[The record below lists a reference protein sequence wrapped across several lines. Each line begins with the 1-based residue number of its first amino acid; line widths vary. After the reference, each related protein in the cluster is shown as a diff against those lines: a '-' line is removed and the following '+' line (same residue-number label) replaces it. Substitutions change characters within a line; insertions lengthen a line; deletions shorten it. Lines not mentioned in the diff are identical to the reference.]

1 MDMNLDSHDLGGEET
16 EDILAALI
24 KYVVKSDEELRKDIE
39 NETSGTELKVFVAE
53 NRGYELGTLDREIRD
68 LIESPNAGKY
78 IQDFISGHTFSEE
91 LLNDEVSYVEIHTA
105 NYERTDQ
112 FIFFDDDDYLK
123 ILTAERRDWTKKTV
137 ERLLE
142 YLPSLDRLFLSSDD
156 LRDIVD
162 DLPKTTISGFTAKY
176 YSYETDQS
184 VTIQFHGG
192 SEADLQKVED
202 EFGARPTRLE
212 FDQANSPSVALKS
225 SIDRNGY
232 FKLMRV
238 RRGSEAKGLETLE
251 EIFDDYERHDREH
264 FEIDSIPKRVPVKNG
279 FTIEGFTTLRL
290 LEQDSQSS
298 KTPLEELEEA
308 ILSKRR
314 YEFTE
319 WEPGNYLVFD
329 TEHNEPFEI
338 GIEGRDLAIYAKE
351 ATTSVTLREF
361 CNLILEDFNSSYR
374 LDKTSEKL
382 RG

>member
-1 MDMNLDSHDLGGEET
+1 
-16 EDILAALI
+16 
-24 KYVVKSDEELRKDIE
+24 
-39 NETSGTELKVFVAE
+39 
-53 NRGYELGTLDREIRD
+53 
-68 LIESPNAGKY
+68 
-78 IQDFISGHTFSEE
+78 
-91 LLNDEVSYVEIHTA
+91 
-105 NYERTDQ
+105 
-112 FIFFDDDDYLK
+112 
-123 ILTAERRDWTKKTV
+123 
-137 ERLLE
+137 
-142 YLPSLDRLFLSSDD
+142 
-156 LRDIVD
+156 
-162 DLPKTTISGFTAKY
+162 
-176 YSYETDQS
+176 
-184 VTIQFHGG
+184 
-192 SEADLQKVED
+192 
-202 EFGARPTRLE
+202 
-212 FDQANSPSVALKS
+212 
-225 SIDRNGY
+225 
-232 FKLMRV
+232 
-238 RRGSEAKGLETLE
+238 
-251 EIFDDYERHDREH
+251 
-264 FEIDSIPKRVPVKNG
+264 VPVKNG